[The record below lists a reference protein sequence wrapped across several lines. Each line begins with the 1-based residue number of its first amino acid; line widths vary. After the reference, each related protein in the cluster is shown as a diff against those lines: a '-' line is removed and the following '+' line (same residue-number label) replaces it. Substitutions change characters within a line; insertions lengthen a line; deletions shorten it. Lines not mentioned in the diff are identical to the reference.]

1 MLMWKI
7 RKSKILSL
15 HLLFWTMDQLL
26 ELQTPPLWHWHQLLL
41 FSEVE
46 LFFVSFRAPTSMWT
60 DSCSVIKV
68 LHNLPLS
75 TGCLCCMGF
84 VCTHCFYCLS
94 LPCDHCF
101 NFPASNLPW
110 WFSLF
115 HLSCLAPYGT
125 LCFPFRKKNLIL
137 CHIYYHFK
145 IMCIKVWVCLE
156 VPSPSQHHNNLSV
169 WRSTLGCFEVA
180 GY

>member
-26 ELQTPPLWHWHQLLL
+26 ELQTQPLWHWHQFLL

-46 LFFVSFRAPTSMWT
+46 LFFCLFQSSYEYVDWLLFAHQSSPQSSFVHR
-60 DSCSVIKV
+60 
-68 LHNLPLS
+68 LPLLH
-75 TGCLCCMGF
+75 GFCL
-84 VCTHCFYCLS
+84 HPLLLL